1 MISRYVK
8 KSRSAIRSYLN
19 NPLYYGKKKSTGR
32 PRKITSRDERNI
44 IRVVSN
50 SPKSLN
56 DVRTEFNRSVCK
68 QTVHNAI
75 TKSGTIVRQNITRN
89 HMKRRSQLVH
99 HETLFLF
106 SNGVEWSSAHDEN
119 PRIEDILLEVPIE
132 HEHPHRHRRGIIV
145 NKSNKPVAEKFAPLR
160 IHLHYDKSIQN
171 LTTELQIF
179 VNTTL
184 LPEAVGYWENALRVR
199 PMKGPIRLRRKCMS
213 SFYYYKQGMRNVAC
227 DKACRELTTCG
238 EADIPADHLLDC
250 LACNN
255 TDDCQTTGNMGVGV
269 NDSDFI
275 LYVTAH
281 NSKRCEGPDT
291 LSYAAHCQQEVD
303 FDRPIAG
310 NVNLCP
316 SALSVHNHDYEILT
330 STVKHEIL
338 HALGFSVGL
347 YAFFRDKEGKPRTKR
362 NRYGRPTSLNKQKGY
377 YDWDSNTITTVLR
390 EDWWTGDGKVVHP
403 IHMMVTPKV
412 REEARRHFGC
422 DKLEGAELENQGGEG
437 TYLTHWEKRAYE
449 NEAMTGT
456 HTQNPVYSRLTL
468 AFLEDTGWYQPN
480 YEVAEDL
487 NWGKQLGCDFAM
499 KSCGE
504 WIHEKKILGQ
514 DTFPYCSDIKHDGTK
529 SMAIT
534 RCTAQ
539 RDSLALCNLVPFK
552 KELPQQYRN
561 FISLPGVNPVGAKY
575 YGGSVEM
582 ADYCPFLQEFEWKLI
597 DRKTHK
603 DSRCELE
610 GNGKEGEDILEV
622 YGQNSRCFEFPKP
635 WTERKCGRIRV
646 LSHYM
651 AGCYEYQCTNGTL
664 YVGSYNATDM
674 YPCYAPNQ
682 KIHVKKIVDGWLRE
696 GSIICPK
703 CEDYCGE
710 NCGPPITIPDYIGD
724 PEIDEPCGS
733 FVPFSIF
740 MIFLYFTIFLY
751 MS

>member
-1 MISRYVK
+1 MKPRLDLLNISILFIFLPNYTT
-8 KSRSAIRSYLN
+8 ALPCSY
-19 NPLYYGKKKSTGR
+19 
-32 PRKITSRDERNI
+32 
-44 IRVVSN
+44 
-50 SPKSLN
+50 
-56 DVRTEFNRSVCK
+56 
-68 QTVHNAI
+68 Q
-75 TKSGTIVRQNITRN
+75 
-89 HMKRRSQLVH
+89 
-99 HETLFLF
+99 
-106 SNGVEWSSAHDEN
+106 N

-132 HEHPHRHRRGIIV
+132 HEHRHRHRRQ
-145 NKSNKPVAEKFAPLR
+145 SNTEFITDIPEDRTKFAPLR
-160 IHLHYDKSIQN
+160 IQLHFDKSIQN
-171 LTTELQIF
+171 LTQEVQNF

-199 PMKGPIRLRRKCMS
+199 PMKTPIRLRRKCIS

-227 DKACRELTTCG
+227 DKGCRERTTCG
-238 EADIPADHLLDC
+238 EADIPVDHLLDC

-255 TDDCQTTGNMGVGV
+255 TDDCETTGKMGEGV
-269 NDSDFI
+269 KDSDFI

-281 NSKRCEGPDT
+281 NSKRCEGPET
-291 LSYAAHCQQEVD
+291 LSYAAHCQQEAD

-316 SALSVHNHDYEILT
+316 NALSVHNHDYEILT

-390 EDWWTGDGKVVHP
+390 EDWWTGEGKVIHP

-468 AFLEDTGWYQPN
+468 AFLEDTGWYEPN

-487 NWGKQLGCDFAM
+487 HWGKELGCDFAM

-504 WIHEKKILGQ
+504 WIHQKKILGE
-514 DTFPYCSDIKHDGTK
+514 DAYPYCSDIKHDGTK

-534 RCTAQ
+534 RCTSQ
-539 RDSLALCNLVPFK
+539 RDSLALCNLIPFQ
-552 KELPQQYRN
+552 KELPSQYRN
-561 FISLPGVNPVGAKY
+561 FMSLPGVNPDGAKY

-597 DRKTHK
+597 DKEQHK

-622 YGQNSRCFEFPKP
+622 YGENSKCFEFPKP

-674 YPCYAPNQ
+674 YPCYAEHQ
-682 KIHVKKIVDGWLRE
+682 KVHIKKVVDGWLRE
-696 GSIICPK
+696 GSLICPK
-703 CEDYCGE
+703 CSDYCN
-710 NCGPPITIPDYIGD
+710 NCGPPIMIPDYIGD
-724 PEIDEPCGS
+724 PELDEPCS
-733 FVPFSIF
+733 AISHFWSSLLVLCYLV
-740 MIFLYFTIFLY
+740 FLYIR
-751 MS
+751 S